1 MGTQTAQF
9 DPFEHH
15 RAAAQLDQIML
26 ANRDRGWAACRDIM
40 VEWHLAAVRT
50 ARADPPVPSGRSE
63 RDPAVEEAVVRFYQ
77 YRVSLTIERLKDE
90 DEEIPAPAE

>member
-1 MGTQTAQF
+1 MGTQTARF
-9 DPFEHH
+9 NPFEHH

-50 ARADPPVPSGRSE
+50 ARADSPVPSGRSE
-63 RDPAVEEAVVRFYQ
+63 RDPAVKEAIIRFYQ
-77 YRVSLTIERLKDE
+77 YQVRLTFERLKDE
-90 DEEIPAPAE
+90 DAELPSPAG